1 MIEFNK
7 RNARMWSIMGIN
19 PCIWSVGLEDVLSRN
34 KEVAIFTA
42 DLQRYSGLNRLF
54 SQYPDLCY
62 NMGIAEQNM
71 VGAAAGM
78 AMEGVQTW
86 MTTYAPFMSYRCA
99 DHFRHLMGNLNLN
112 MKAIGSAAGFAAGLS
127 GSSLLAVSDVAFAR
141 SVPNVVVLSPAD
153 CAEAIKMVLAI
164 SEIESPVYMR
174 FCGTTNIPMVYTED
188 YDFQIGKI
196 HTVSEGERIAILAT
210 GNDMVYNALK
220 ASNKIE
226 ESRGYKPLVA
236 DVHTIKPFDKEYIN
250 DLAINYDAILTVE
263 EHSVVGGLGSA
274 VAECIAENSLA
285 IRLYTMG
292 IEEKTYIMGKR
303 PFMLSQAGLDVE
315 GITNKIESITL

>member
-1 MIEFNK
+1 MIEINK

-19 PCIWSVGLEDVLSRN
+19 PCIWSVGLEEVLSKN
-34 KEVAIFTA
+34 KNIAVFTA

-54 SQYPDLCY
+54 GQYPELCF

-141 SVPNVVVLSPAD
+141 SIPNMVVLSPAD
-153 CAEAIKMVLAI
+153 CTEAIKMVVAA
-164 SEIESPVYMR
+164 SEIKSPVYIR

-188 YDFQIGKI
+188 YDFEIGKI
-196 HTVSEGERIAILAT
+196 HLISEGEKVAVLAT
-210 GNDMVYNALK
+210 GNDMVFNAMK
-220 ASNKIE
+220 AIGKLE
-226 ESRGYKPLVA
+226 ETKGVKPLLA
-236 DVHTIKPFDKEYIN
+236 DVHTIKPFDRDFVINLAKEYETIVT
-250 DLAINYDAILTVE
+250 IE
-263 EHSVVGGLGSA
+263 EHSVIGGLGSA
-274 VAECIAENSLA
+274 VAECIAENALQLKLHT
-285 IRLYTMG
+285 IG
-292 IEEKTYIMGKR
+292 VEEKNYIMGKR
-303 PFMLSQAGLDVE
+303 PFMLGQAGLDAE
-315 GITNKIESITL
+315 GILNKLESII

>member
-153 CAEAIKMVLAI
+153 CAEAIKMVLAV

-210 GNDMVYNALK
+210 GNDMVYNAMK
-220 ASNKIE
+220 AANKIE
-226 ESRGYKPLVA
+226 ESRGFKPLVA

-274 VAECIAENSLA
+274 VAECIAENSLKVKF
-285 IRLYTMG
+285 YTLG
-292 IEEKTYIMGKR
+292 IEEKPYVMGKR
-303 PFMLSQAGLDVE
+303 PFMLSQAGLDVD
-315 GITNKIESITL
+315 GIINKIESITL